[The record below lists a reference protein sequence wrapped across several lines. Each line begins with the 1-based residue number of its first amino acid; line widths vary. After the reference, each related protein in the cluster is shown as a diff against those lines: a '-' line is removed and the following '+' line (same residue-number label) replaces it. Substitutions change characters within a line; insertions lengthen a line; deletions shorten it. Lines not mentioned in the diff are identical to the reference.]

1 MHLKVTQRMTA
12 DLNERG
18 KTMSRIQPVN
28 YEETTGKVKELLHA
42 VTAKLGITPNMMKTM
57 ARSPAVLEAYL
68 NFSGALAGGK
78 LDARLREQIA
88 LISAEINGCDYCA
101 SAHTAIGKIV
111 GLSGEA
117 ISAARRGRSDDAKN
131 DAALRFARIVIV
143 NRGQVSEGDVKAVKD
158 AGFSEGEIGEIV
170 ANVALNIFTNYF
182 NEVAETEID
191 FPKVQV
197 GIAA

>member
-1 MHLKVTQRMTA
+1 MSA

-28 YEETTGKVKELLHA
+28 YEEATGKVKELLHA
-42 VTAKLGITPNMMKTM
+42 VTAKLGMTPNMMKTM
-57 ARSPAVLEAYL
+57 ARSPAVLQAYL
-68 NFSGALAGGK
+68 NFSGALAGGE
-78 LDARLREQIA
+78 LNARLREQIA
-88 LISAEINGCDYCA
+88 LITAEINGCGYCA
-101 SAHTAIGKIV
+101 SAHTAIGKMV

-117 ISAARRGRSDDAKN
+117 ISAARRGRSEDAKN
-131 DAALRFARIVIV
+131 DAALRFARTVIV
-143 NRGQVSEGDVKAVKD
+143 NRGQVSEADVTAVRD

-182 NEVAETEID
+182 NEIAETEID

-197 GIAA
+197 GTAA

>member
-1 MHLKVTQRMTA
+1 MTA

-18 KTMSRIQPVN
+18 KMMSRIRPVN
-28 YEETTGKVKELLHA
+28 YEESTGKVRELLHA
-42 VTAKLGITPNMMKTM
+42 VTAKLGMTPNMMKTM

-68 NFSGALAGGK
+68 NFSGALAGGE

-88 LISAEINGCDYCA
+88 LISAEINGCGYCA
-101 SAHTAIGKIV
+101 SAHTAIGKMV
-111 GLSGEA
+111 GLSREA
-117 ISAARRGRSDDAKN
+117 ISDARRGRSADARAN
-131 DAALRFARIVIV
+131 AALRFARIVIV
-143 NRGQVSEGDVKAVKD
+143 NRGQVSEADLKALKD

-182 NEVAETEID
+182 NEIAATEID

-197 GIAA
+197 EAAA

>member
-1 MHLKVTQRMTA
+1 MAA

-28 YEETTGKVKELLHA
+28 DEQATGKVKEMLHA
-42 VTAKLGITPNMMKTM
+42 VNAKLGMTPNMMKTM
-57 ARSPAVLEAYL
+57 ARSDAVLEAYL

-78 LDARLREQIA
+78 LDAPLREQIA
-88 LISAEINGCDYCA
+88 LIAAEINGCAYCA
-101 SAHTAIGKIV
+101 SAHTAIGKMV
-111 GLSGEA
+111 GLSGDA
-117 ISAARRGRSDDAKN
+117 ILAARRGSSGDAKN
-131 DAALRFARIVIV
+131 DAALRFARTVIV
-143 NRGQVSEGDVKAVKD
+143 NRGQVSEADVKAVKD

-182 NEVAETEID
+182 NEIAQTEID

-197 GIAA
+197 GTAA